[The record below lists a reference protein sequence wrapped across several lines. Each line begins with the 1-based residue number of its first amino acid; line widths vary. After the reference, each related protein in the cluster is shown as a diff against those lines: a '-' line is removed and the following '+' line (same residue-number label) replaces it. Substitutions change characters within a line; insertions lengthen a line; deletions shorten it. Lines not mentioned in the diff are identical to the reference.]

1 MGLHPPRHP
10 PHTKAKNKPTNPT
23 KPQTGCLVVFQG
35 QWSMCHNLPREY
47 EVITGSITEIWTCP
61 VDKHVAGIDHRV
73 LSPSFGD
80 GPKLGI
86 SQ

>member
-1 MGLHPPRHP
+1 
-10 PHTKAKNKPTNPT
+10 
-23 KPQTGCLVVFQG
+23 
-35 QWSMCHNLPREY
+35 MCHNLPREY
-47 EVITGSITEIWTCP
+47 EVITGSITEVWTCP